1 MNELNRQMISMYARQ
16 LRVPTFNQYEEVIR
30 QLDCNNNF
38 DDFLVSLMRAELESP
53 ICQLHWDLKPVCRD

>member
-30 QLDCNNNF
+30 QLDSNNNF
-38 DDFLVSLMRAELESP
+38 DDFLVSLMRAELENRQESNRRRK
-53 ICQLHWDLKPVCRD
+53 IRSAT